1 MNNDIPKSIDAIL
14 YFLLIVIC
22 YFCLIITTSFFHL
35 NCMLLAIETSCD
47 DTAAAVL
54 DGRKVL
60 SNCVANQNF
69 IHKTYGGVVPEL
81 ASRAHQSKIVPV
93 ISQALAEANIDKKQ
107 LTAIAY
113 TQGPGLLGSLLV
125 GGSFAKSMALALDLP
140 LIPVNHMHA
149 HLLVHFI
156 DGNLAPD
163 FPFLG
168 ITISGGH
175 TQLILVKSYF
185 NFELIGTT
193 LDDAIGEAFDKC
205 GKIMGLL
212 YPAGQEIDMLAK
224 NGDKHRFTFP
234 IGNPKGYDVSYS
246 GIKTAFMNFIKIEET
261 KNPKFIEKNLNDLC
275 ASLQDSLIQTILN
288 KIKIVSND
296 FGLNR
301 IVIGGGVAANS
312 EICNELIKQKT
323 KNGWEL
329 FIPPMEY
336 TTDNAAMIA
345 IVGYLKYKTKNFGML
360 NAVSDAKYKM

>member
-1 MNNDIPKSIDAIL
+1 
-14 YFLLIVIC
+14 
-22 YFCLIITTSFFHL
+22 
-35 NCMLLAIETSCD
+35 MLLAIETSCD

-60 SNCVANQNF
+60 SNCIANQNL
-69 IHKTYGGVVPEL
+69 IHKAYGGIVPEL

-93 ISQALAEANIDKKQ
+93 ISQALVEANIDKKQ

-140 LIPVNHMHA
+140 LIPVNHMDA

-156 DGNLAPD
+156 EGNLIPE

-168 ITISGGH
+168 ITLSGGH

-193 LDDAIGEAFDKC
+193 VDDAIGEAFDKC
-205 GKIMGLL
+205 GKIMGLS
-212 YPAGQEIDMLAK
+212 YPAGQEIDDLAK
-224 NGDKHRFTFP
+224 KGDKKRFTFP
-234 IGNPKGYDVSYS
+234 IASPKGFNVSYS

-275 ASLQDSLIQTILN
+275 ASLQNTLIQTIIN

-296 FGLNR
+296 FELKR

-312 EICNELIKQKT
+312 EICNELKKQKIE
-323 KNGWEL
+323 NGWEL
-329 FIPPMEY
+329 FIPPIEY

-345 IVGYLKYKTKNFGML
+345 WAGIERMNSGNFHQESVPIRTRWPL
-360 NAVSDAKYKM
+360 DENASKVRGAGVKA

>member
-1 MNNDIPKSIDAIL
+1 
-14 YFLLIVIC
+14 
-22 YFCLIITTSFFHL
+22 
-35 NCMLLAIETSCD
+35 MLLAIETSCD

-156 DGNLAPD
+156 DGNLAPE

-205 GKIMGLL
+205 GKIMGLS

-224 NGDKHRFTFP
+224 NGDKRRFTFP
-234 IGNPKGYDVSYS
+234 IANPKGYDVSYS
-246 GIKTAFMNFIKIEET
+246 GIKTAFMNFIKIEEA
-261 KNPKFIEKNLNDLC
+261 KDPKFIKKNLNDLC
-275 ASLQDSLIQTILN
+275 ASLQNSLIQTILN

-336 TTDNAAMIA
+336 TTDNAAMIG
-345 IVGYLKYKTKNFGML
+345 ILGYFKLNERKYGNLFDESKSRL
-360 NAVSDAKYKM
+360 QI

>member
-1 MNNDIPKSIDAIL
+1 
-14 YFLLIVIC
+14 
-22 YFCLIITTSFFHL
+22 
-35 NCMLLAIETSCD
+35 MLLAIETSCD

-54 DGRKVL
+54 DDRKVL
-60 SNCVANQNF
+60 SNCIANQNL
-69 IHKTYGGVVPEL
+69 IHKAYGGIVPEL

-93 ISQALAEANIDKKQ
+93 ISQALVEANIDKKQ

-156 DGNLAPD
+156 EGNPNPE

-168 ITISGGH
+168 ITLSGGH
-175 TQLILVKSYF
+175 TQLILVRSYF

-205 GKIMGLL
+205 GKVMGLS
-212 YPAGQEIDMLAK
+212 YPAGQEIDKLAK
-224 NGDKHRFTFP
+224 NGDKQKFSFP
-234 IGNPKGYDVSYS
+234 IANPKGYNVSYS
-246 GIKTAFMNFIKIEET
+246 GIKTAFINFIKNEET

-275 ASLQDSLIQTILN
+275 ASLQNTLIQTIIN

-296 FGLNR
+296 FELKR

-312 EICNELIKQKT
+312 EICNELKKQKI

-329 FIPPMEY
+329 FIPPIEY
-336 TTDNAAMIA
+336 TTDNAAMIG
-345 IVGYLKYKTKNFGML
+345 IGGYFKLNKKKYGNL
-360 NAVSDAKYKM
+360 SDESKSRLQI